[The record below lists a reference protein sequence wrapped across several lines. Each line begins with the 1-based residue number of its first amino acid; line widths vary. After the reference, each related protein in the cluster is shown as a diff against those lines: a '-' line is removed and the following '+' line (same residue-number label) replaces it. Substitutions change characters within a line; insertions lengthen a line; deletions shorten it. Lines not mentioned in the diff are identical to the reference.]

1 MVTEDRGLLFEGG
14 REGGGGKEGGRK
26 RGREE
31 ERKRGREKHLLSRE
45 VRNISYLTFLVSINV
60 TVAT

>member
-14 REGGGGKEGGRK
+14 REGGGGGKEGERK

-31 ERKRGREKHLLSRE
+31 ERKREASPIPGGEEHLQFH
-45 VRNISYLTFLVSINV
+45 IPCGH
-60 TVAT
+60 